1 MPDRLPTAGPYYVSA
16 RGNTTVLRR
25 NPGYRGP
32 RPRRLDGIVFSL
44 SVDGQDGGRRVRNGS
59 LDLLAGS
66 QPRVAGRVGCRTTR
80 PGVEGLDIGSLCL
93 RSQ

>member
-1 MPDRLPTAGPYYVSA
+1 MPDKLPTAGPYYVSA

-25 NPGYRGP
+25 NPGYSGP
-32 RPRRLDGIVFSL
+32 RPQRLDGIVFSL

-59 LDLLAGS
+59 LDLLAGG
-66 QPRVAGRVGCRTTR
+66 QLRVAGRVGCRTTR
-80 PGVEGLDIGSLCL
+80 PGIEGLDIGTLCL